1 MFDDFNN
8 GKLLKTSVTTGSVC
22 CCTSPPAL
30 SYLQA
35 GTTLSL
41 PRNASLCL
49 PSRHPTEPDC
59 WGKHMGWP
67 SWSVPY
73 NYQLQKCRTALEEPV
88 RSIWDHTWLWS
99 TRDESHSGLFH
110 WSALRIDQWTTELGT
125 KLQKHR
131 MKCMSRSA
139 EKTLLQALRSWSQS
153 PKPIPLQSTALQTQP
168 TNVTERLPQSHSSLL
183 PMLLTER
190 NNLLLVSP
198 DKEQSSFSFIANA
211 ILKDLLE
218 EVPLLTSLRI
228 HTFPA
233 SLTLLVFI

>member
-1 MFDDFNN
+1 M
-8 GKLLKTSVTTGSVC
+8 TTGSVC

-168 TNVTERLPQSHSSLL
+168 TNVTAETASVTQQPPPHAAYREKQPPACLPRQGAIQLFLHCKCNIEGPSWGGPSSH
-183 PMLLTER
+183 
-190 NNLLLVSP
+190 
-198 DKEQSSFSFIANA
+198 FI
-211 ILKDLLE
+211 KDTH
-218 EVPLLTSLRI
+218 VPC
-228 HTFPA
+228 
-233 SLTLLVFI
+233 